1 VQRFWQGCI
10 FLLLISTF
18 ALGADPTTVTH
29 TRDVTIWVGTL
40 TVVGAPAP
48 NVDLVQLSDT
58 ITGTLAGDIYNDP
71 NVDARVRKGLGPFV
85 NSQADIEWVLAQPQN
100 LPAQQNLSN
109 AISAQAAL
117 LDKTHG
123 SGTLTVAP
131 ALNSGTATY
140 ALANWDT
147 QTGTVPSITIVTHIG
162 NARVTICQMNATWTA
177 PGSGHGGCTLSAPAI
192 TSIASLTDFGSFTT
206 FNSGS
211 WLEIKGTNLA
221 TGTRLW
227 EGRDFQG
234 SNAPTSLD
242 GTSVSVNGKP
252 AFMYYISRTQVNV
265 QVPSDAALGFV
276 PVTVTNC
283 AGASAAVTAQKTAL
297 AAGILAPASFKIGG
311 KQYAVA
317 QYADLTFVGNPNL
330 IAGAAFRPAKPG
342 DRITIYGIGFG
353 EVTPAWAPGI
363 VVGQQN
369 SIDGLTIRFGEALAT
384 FTYAGLSPGLI
395 GLYQFDIMVPEVPD
409 GDAQI
414 HFNVRGTEVA
424 QTLYLTVKR

>member
-1 VQRFWQGCI
+1 MTLEFVRRSLHGFTV
-10 FLLLISTF
+10 LLLTPV
-18 ALGADPTTVTH
+18 LVVGADITTVTH
-29 TRDVTIWVGTL
+29 TRDVTIWIGTL
-40 TVVGAPAP
+40 AVVGAPAS

-58 ITGTLAGDIYNDP
+58 ISFSVASGICGDP
-71 NVDARVRKGLGPFV
+71 KVDARVCKRLGPFV
-85 NSQADIEWVLAQPQN
+85 DSQADIEWVLGQPQN

-109 AISAQAAL
+109 AISAQGAL

-123 SGTLTVAP
+123 SGTLTVTP
-131 ALNSGTATY
+131 AVNLGTATY
-140 ALANWDT
+140 TIATWT
-147 QTGTVPSITIVTHIG
+147 TGTPQVDHIG
-162 NARVTICQMNATWTA
+162 NARVTIYQMNATWTA
-177 PGSGHGGCTLSAPAI
+177 PGSGNGGCTLSAPAI

-234 SNAPTSLD
+234 SKAPTSLD

-265 QVPSDAALGFV
+265 QVPADAALGFV

-330 IAGAAFRPAKPG
+330 IAGATFRPGKPG

-353 EVTPAWAPGI
+353 EVTPAWGPGI

-369 SIDGLTIRFGEALAT
+369 SIDGLTIRFGETLAT